1 MDLRNKREQYAL
13 WQQGQF
19 GNKLRTWNSLGDILR
34 SGYAGKVTM
43 RVKGT
48 VQGKNL
54 YAYEVLPEHVPAK
67 MREWSALGVR
77 QEDITFN
84 ENAPDELLL
93 MQGYLSRRPQDTAAR
108 FAYQLDYSHDKA
120 KMRDAM
126 RFPKHAFDTVAL
138 ALLNQFCDPS
148 SIDDLMALLDDY
160 PGHVI
165 EFGAYGKDLGG
176 CPRRNTV
183 IWEVRNY

>member
-19 GNKLRTWNSLGDILR
+19 GNKLRTWNTFGEILA
-34 SGYAGKVTM
+34 SGYRDKVTM

-54 YAYEVLPEHVPAK
+54 YAYEVPLEHVPAK
-67 MREWSALGVR
+67 MGEWAGQGVR
-77 QEDITFN
+77 QENITFN

-93 MQGYLSRRPQDTAAR
+93 IQGYLSRRPQDTAAR
-108 FAYQLDYSHDKA
+108 FVYQLDYSHDKA

-126 RFPKHAFDTVAL
+126 QFPKHAFDTRAL
-138 ALLNQFCDPS
+138 ALLHTFCDPS
-148 SIDDLMALLDDY
+148 SIDDLMTLLDDY
-160 PGHVI
+160 PSHVI
-165 EFGAYGKDLGG
+165 EFGAYGKDLGN